1 MKDDHSSP
9 PVCDCRESS
18 ADGSAPGGAGSGPE
32 HPCESALATYRR
44 ALVAGSLPQG
54 EVAGCLRDLHLMV
67 ADRGSPGFMIPVP
80 PETASYTALAPLQEA
95 LLERRRALRATRA
108 ALSVFETLYADVHR
122 SEQPALTRLSG
133 EAVISRA
140 LEAGVGGCRE
150 QVRTAQPGGSR
161 PASVL
166 QEALTRD
173 LGNLRRGVR
182 QRTIYQHT
190 VRSDRTTLAYIE
202 QVTAAGAEVRT
213 LAEVVDRVIV
223 FDRDL
228 AFVPFSDEPHHAL
241 RVQHPSLVRFLA
253 RAFDEA
259 WARAVPVRPE
269 RAPLRTPVVTSDLQR
284 AILRAVVN
292 GETDASIARRIGMSR
307 RSVAEHMRKVSEQ
320 LGSTSRAQLGY
331 LVATSGL
338 LDG

>member
-1 MKDDHSSP
+1 M
-9 PVCDCRESS
+9 
-18 ADGSAPGGAGSGPE
+18 
-32 HPCESALATYRR
+32 
-44 ALVAGSLPQG
+44 AGSLPQG
-54 EVAGCLRDLHLMV
+54 EVAGCLRALHLMV
-67 ADRGSPGFMIPVP
+67 TDRESPGFMIPVP
-80 PETASYTALAPLQEA
+80 PETASYSALAPLQEA
-95 LLERRRALRATRA
+95 VLERRRDLRSTRAT
-108 ALSVFETLYADVHR
+108 LSVFEALYADVHR

-133 EAVISRA
+133 EPVISKA
-140 LEAGVGGCRE
+140 LDAGVAGCRE
-150 QVRTAQPGGSR
+150 QVRTAHPGGGR
-161 PASVL
+161 PAHVL
-166 QEALTRD
+166 EEALIRD
-173 LGNLRRGVR
+173 LGNLRRGIR

-202 QVTAAGAEVRT
+202 QVTAAGAEIRT
-213 LAEVVDRVIV
+213 LAEVADRVIV
-223 FDRDL
+223 FDLDL
-228 AFVPFSDEPHHAL
+228 AFVPFSDDAHEAL
-241 RVQHPSLVRFLA
+241 RIQNPSLVRFLA
-253 RAFDEA
+253 RSFDEA

-284 AILRAVVN
+284 AILQAVVN

>member
-1 MKDDHSSP
+1 MKDDHSRP
-9 PVCDCRESS
+9 PACDCRESPT
-18 ADGSAPGGAGSGPE
+18 DGSAPGGAGTGPE

-44 ALVAGSLPQG
+44 ALVAGCLPQG

-67 ADRGSPGFMIPVP
+67 ADRGSPGFMVPVP
-80 PETASYTALAPLQEA
+80 PETASYTALAPLQED
-95 LLERRRALRATRA
+95 LLDRRRALRATRA

-122 SEQPALTRLSG
+122 SGQSALTRLSG
-133 EAVISRA
+133 EAVISKA
-140 LEAGVGGCRE
+140 LEAAVGGCRE
-150 QVRTAQPGGSR
+150 QVRTAQPGGGR
-161 PASVL
+161 PAHVL

-173 LGNLRRGVR
+173 LGNLRRGIR
-182 QRTIYQHT
+182 QRTVYQHT

-213 LAEVVDRVIV
+213 LAEVVDRVMV

-228 AFVPFSDEPHHAL
+228 AFVPLSDEPHQAL

>member
-1 MKDDHSSP
+1 MKDDHFSP
-9 PVCDCRESS
+9 PACDCHESPVDSS
-18 ADGSAPGGAGSGPE
+18 ARARPVPE
-32 HPCESALATYRR
+32 QPCETALAAYRR
-44 ALVAGSLPQG
+44 ALVAGGLPQD

-67 ADRGSPGFMIPVP
+67 ADRDSPGFMIPVP
-80 PETASYTALAPLQEA
+80 PEAASYSALAPLQEA
-95 LLERRRALRATRA
+95 IRDRRRTLRATRA

-122 SEQPALTRLSG
+122 LEQPALTRLSG
-133 EAVISRA
+133 EAVISKA
-140 LEAGVGGCRE
+140 LDAAVGGCRE
-150 QVRTAQPGGSR
+150 QVRTAHPGGGR
-161 PASVL
+161 PAQVL
-166 QEALTRD
+166 QEALNRD
-173 LGNLRRGVR
+173 LGNLRRGIR

-202 QVTAAGAEVRT
+202 QVTAAGAEIRT

-223 FDRDL
+223 FDGDL

-259 WARAVPVRPE
+259 WARSVPVRPE

-284 AILRAVVN
+284 AILQGVVN

-320 LGSTSRAQLGY
+320 LGSNSRAQLGY

>member
-18 ADGSAPGGAGSGPE
+18 SDSSGRSRPLPE
-32 HPCESALATYRR
+32 QPCETALATYRH
-44 ALVAGSLPQG
+44 ALTAGSLPQD
-54 EVAGCLRDLHLMV
+54 EVAGCLRALHLMV
-67 ADRGSPGFMIPVP
+67 ADRDSPGFMMPVP
-80 PETASYTALAPLQEA
+80 PETASYAALAPLQEA
-95 LLERRRALRATRA
+95 IADRRRTLRATRA
-108 ALSVFETLYADVHR
+108 TLSVFEALYADVHR
-122 SEQPALTRLSG
+122 LEQPVLTRLSG
-133 EAVISRA
+133 ETVISKA
-140 LEAGVGGCRE
+140 LEAGAAGCRE
-150 QVRTAQPGGSR
+150 EMRTAHPGGGR
-161 PASVL
+161 PALVL
-166 QEALTRD
+166 QEALSRD
-173 LGNLRRGVR
+173 LGNLRRGIR

-223 FDRDL
+223 FDRNL

-241 RVQHPSLVRFLA
+241 RIQHPSLVRFLA
-253 RAFDEA
+253 RDFDEA
-259 WARAVPVRPE
+259 WSRAVPVRPE
-269 RAPLRTPVVTSDLQR
+269 RAPLRTPVITSDLQR
-284 AILRAVVN
+284 AILQAVVN

-320 LGSTSRAQLGY
+320 LGSNSRAQLGY